1 MFRVHS
7 RFGPDS
13 ELIGLVLV
21 WVWSRAFSRAPL
33 AADPDPPQNAAMKA
47 THDETTFTLTG
58 EIWSATYPLD
68 ELAKWLRWYRSRK
81 ARFPKAGN
89 SYDATIAALE
99 KLAAELGVTVPSD

>member
-1 MFRVHS
+1 
-7 RFGPDS
+7 
-13 ELIGLVLV
+13 
-21 WVWSRAFSRAPL
+21 
-33 AADPDPPQNAAMKA
+33 MKA

-68 ELAKWLRWYRSRK
+68 ELPKWLRWYRSRK

-99 KLAAELGVTVPSD
+99 GLAGELGYSAFRLTHQRSSAAQMPRGPR

>member
-21 WVWSRAFSRAPL
+21 WVWSRAFSRHPLQPTAPRRKTRV
-33 AADPDPPQNAAMKA
+33 MKA
-47 THDETTFTLTG
+47 THDVSTFTLTG

-68 ELAKWLRWYRSRK
+68 ELPKWLRWYRSRK

-99 KLAAELGVTVPSD
+99 GLAAELGVTVPSD